1 MRSHAQTVIV
11 GAGIVGISAAY
22 YLAKGGMTDIVVVD
36 RGPLFQTGGSTSH
49 APGGI
54 LQNNAHRTVSKLAQ
68 WSVEMFFELS
78 NEAEKT
84 YFSNGSL
91 EIATT
96 PERWTDLHR
105 KAGFAKSWGLESQL
119 LTPFETGEL
128 LPQLDTSKILGSIYI
143 DRDGTLRSVP
153 TVTRLAKRAMALGVE
168 FIGDS
173 MVTGFDTTG
182 GRIRAV
188 ETEHGRIDCEQALIC
203 GGIWGP
209 NLGKMAGI
217 DIPLQP
223 CAHPFVRTTP
233 LPELAGTE
241 GIVQPL
247 WRHQDFSMYLWQ
259 DGDRYGIGSYR
270 HDPVIVD
277 ADQIRNDVAA
287 PAELPFDESPIAPG
301 IEEARR
307 LVPAF
312 REAGVTD
319 RVYGMFSFTPDGM
332 SLLGESA
339 EVRGLWVAEA
349 VWVTHG
355 IGSGRAIA
363 ELMLTGDC
371 ELDLR
376 DLDLNRFA
384 KHVPARSYV
393 RQRGWQQYREVYDII
408 HPRDVLSAPRGL
420 RRTPTYEHQQNLGAV
435 FTESN
440 GWERALWYE
449 MNASLPTPVLGA
461 DRDQWSAYNW
471 SPVAGA
477 EHLATRTNAGLFDLS
492 TFTVIEVSGSGA
504 LDLLGGLSCT
514 NLDTAINRMTYA
526 LFLNPHGGIE
536 SDVTIARLAKDRFLV
551 FAGSS
556 SGPRDLAMLKRA
568 AGDRSDVMVRDFTS
582 AWAGVALWGP
592 RAKAILEPLT
602 NVDRGDLD
610 APSFSI
616 REIFV
621 AGIPCMAVRMSY
633 VGEDG
638 WELHCPTEYGAA
650 LWEAVWEGGRPYGLV
665 AIGLAAVDSMRI
677 ECGFRGLG
685 TDLRA
690 ERTPYEAGLGF
701 AVSSKRNDYIGF
713 KALKECQGNTA
724 LSLLEILD
732 PTVVVL
738 GKEPM
743 IRNGETVGFVT
754 SAAFGFS
761 VAKSLALSYLPVELS
776 AVGTEIEVEY
786 FGARYPARVVEDP
799 LIAAKRVS

>member
-1 MRSHAQTVIV
+1 MKSQAQTVIV

-22 YLAKGGMTDIVVVD
+22 YLARGGMTDIVVVD
-36 RGPLFQTGGSTSH
+36 RGPLFETGGSTSH

-78 NEAEKT
+78 NEGERT

-105 KAGFAKSWGLESQL
+105 KVGFARSWGLDAQL
-119 LTPFETGEL
+119 LSPLETGDL
-128 LPQLDTSKILGSIYI
+128 LPQLDTSKILGSIYVN
-143 DRDGTLRSVP
+143 RDGTLRSVP
-153 TVTRLAKRAMALGVE
+153 TVERLAKRAMALGVE
-168 FIGDS
+168 FVGGTT
-173 MVTGFDTTG
+173 VTGFDTTG
-182 GRIRAV
+182 AQVRAV
-188 ETEHGRIDCEQALIC
+188 ETDRGRIACEQALIC

-209 NLGKMAGI
+209 ELGKMAGI
-217 DIPLQP
+217 SIPLQP
-223 CAHPFVRTTP
+223 CAHPFIRTTP

-259 DGDRYGIGSYR
+259 DGERYGIGSYR
-270 HDPVIVD
+270 HEPVIVD

-287 PAELPFDESPIAPG
+287 PAELPFDASPIAPG
-301 IEEARR
+301 LEEARR
-307 LVPAF
+307 LVPALHN
-312 REAGVTD
+312 AGTTD

-339 EVRGLWVAEA
+339 DVRGLWVAEA

-384 KHVPARSYV
+384 RHVPARSYV

-408 HPRDVLSAPRGL
+408 HPRDVLSTPRGL
-420 RRTPTYEHQQNLGAV
+420 RRTPSYHQQQALGAI

-449 MNASLPTPVLGA
+449 TNSSLPTPALGA
-461 DRDQWSAYNW
+461 DRDQWSAYSW
-471 SPVAGA
+471 SPIAGA
-477 EHLATRTNAGLFDLS
+477 EHLATRANAGLFDLS

-504 LDLLGGLSCT
+504 LDFLSRRSCT
-514 NLDTAINRMTYA
+514 NLDTRINRMTYT

-536 SDVTIARLAKDRFLV
+536 SDVTVARLEKDRFLI
-551 FAGSS
+551 FAGSA
-556 SGPRDLAMLKRA
+556 SGPRDLAMLTRA
-568 AGDRSDVMVRDFTS
+568 ARDHADVRIRDLTS
-582 AWAGVALWGP
+582 AWAGVGLWGP
-592 RAKAILEPLT
+592 RAKAILEQLT
-602 NVDRGDLD
+602 AIDRADLD
-610 APSFSI
+610 TPSFSI
-616 REIFV
+616 KDIFV
-621 AGIPCMAVRMSY
+621 AGIPCLAVRMSY

-650 LWEAVWEGGRPYGLV
+650 LWDAVWEVGQPFGLI

-701 AVSSKRNDYIGF
+701 AVSSKRADYTGGA
-713 KALKECQGNTA
+713 ALRECRGETE

-732 PTVVVL
+732 PTTVVL
-738 GKEPM
+738 GKEPVLSG
-743 IRNGETVGFVT
+743 NETVGFVT
-754 SAAFGFS
+754 SAAFGYS
-761 VAKSLALSYLPVELS
+761 VARSLALAYLPIELS
-776 AVGTEIEVEY
+776 APGTDLDIEY
-786 FGARYPARVVEDP
+786 FAKRYPARVVQDP
-799 LIAAKRVS
+799 LIVPKRI

>member
-1 MRSHAQTVIV
+1 MRTQAQTVIV
-11 GAGIVGISAAY
+11 GAGIVGVSAAY

-78 NEAEKT
+78 DEGERT

-105 KAGFAKSWGLESQL
+105 KAGFARSWGLDAQL
-119 LTPFETGEL
+119 LSPLETGEL
-128 LPQLDTSKILGSIYI
+128 LPQLDTAKILGSIYI
-143 DRDGTLRSVP
+143 NRDGTLRSVP
-153 TVTRLAKRAMALGVE
+153 TVERLAKRAVALGVK
-168 FIGDS
+168 FIGETT
-173 MVTGFDTTG
+173 VTGFDTTG
-182 GRIRAV
+182 GRVRAV
-188 ETEHGRIDCEQALIC
+188 ETDRGRIDCEQALLC

-209 NLGKMAGI
+209 ELGRMAGI
-217 DIPLQP
+217 SIPLQP
-223 CAHPFVRTTP
+223 CAHPFIRTTP

-259 DGDRYGIGSYR
+259 DGERYGVGSYR
-270 HDPVIVD
+270 HEPVIVD
-277 ADQIRNDVAA
+277 ADRIRNNVPA
-287 PAELPFDESPIAPG
+287 PAELPFDESPLAPG
-301 IEEARR
+301 LEEARR
-307 LVPAF
+307 LVPAL
-312 REAGVTD
+312 RTAGATD
-319 RVYGMFSFTPDGM
+319 RVYGMFSFTPDGL

-408 HPRDVLSAPRGL
+408 HPRDVLSTPRGL
-420 RRTPTYEHQQNLGAV
+420 RRTPAYSQQQALGAV

-449 MNASLPTPVLGA
+449 TNASLPTPALGA
-461 DRDQWSAYNW
+461 DRDQWSSYSW
-471 SPVAGA
+471 SPIAGA
-477 EHLATRTNAGLFDLS
+477 EHLATRANAGLFDLS
-492 TFTVIEVSGSGA
+492 TFTVIEVSGPGA
-504 LDLLGGLSCT
+504 LDFLGERSCT

-536 SDVTIARLAKDRFLV
+536 SDVTVARLAEDRFLI
-551 FAGSS
+551 FAGSA
-556 SGPRDLAMLKRA
+556 SGPRDLAALRRA
-568 AGDRSDVMVRDFTS
+568 ARDRDDVVVRDFTS
-582 AWAGVALWGP
+582 SWAGVGLWGP
-592 RAKAILEPLT
+592 RARAILEQLT
-602 NVDRGDLD
+602 AIDRADLD
-610 APSFSI
+610 APSFAI
-616 REIFV
+616 REMFV
-621 AGIPCMAVRMSY
+621 AGIPCLAVRVSY
-633 VGEDG
+633 IGEDG

-650 LWEAVWEGGRPYGLV
+650 LWDAVWEAGQPLGLI

-677 ECGFRGLG
+677 ECGFRALG

-701 AVSSKRNDYIGF
+701 AVSSKRTDFTGAA
-713 KALKECQGNTA
+713 ALGTCRGETT
-724 LSLLEILD
+724 LTLLELLD
-732 PTVVVL
+732 PATVVL
-738 GKEPM
+738 GNEPVLHD
-743 IRNGETVGFVT
+743 NETAGFVT

-761 VAKSLALSYLPVELS
+761 VAKSLALAYLPIELS
-776 AVGTEIEVEY
+776 APGTELEIEY
-786 FGARYPARVVEDP
+786 FATRYPARVVAEP
-799 LIAAKRVS
+799 LIAPKRA